1 MAMDAIH
8 GQAPS
13 RESTLGHPVQGMR
26 KAMVYG
32 GVFMGSLYALG
43 AVGEAPLV
51 RWMGTTLPVLSACV
65 LGALAFPLLKTI
77 IETFDG
83 SPPFFRRARRNYR
96 DPLLFVRGAV
106 VGAGAGLALVL
117 QLSSEDLP
125 RRAWFG
131 FGLGA
136 LAYAGI
142 DILRD
147 FLASARGR
155 GQFQRPRYYVV
166 HALLG
171 GFIGAA
177 IGFYLDQSQVSVVVA
192 KFHRYLA
199 AGRPPELFDIYPLV
213 SKWGHLDLG
222 SVTGGAGLFFAES
235 LAGVISWSTAAWLF
249 AINRTFMRAYFWKD
263 ATPIRELFTKRGMTQ
278 VAENMIQVL
287 RWGLWMS
294 PIINSFLRPMGTP
307 TWYNQ
312 DGAIRT
318 TLAIFQDSTLGPDA
332 FRAWS
337 LQVFIYLLAYDAVR
351 ILIWLDHMGLRVATL
366 VNLSFLGMDKLEQRL
381 ARFLAPAATARCIP
395 EAVKRFTTWGPLLI
409 PFYIPRGQDW
419 DRAWSTAEAIRGRGP
434 GGLLPALV
442 ALPVPEKLLLL
453 AGSILAGTAVFAT
466 TRRLRNASAARTLSA
481 KSLGGPAYEVSL
493 REDGELVSRVPTR
506 DYDVSRRSYDLLDPA
521 GRTLFVVDLADGS
534 GRPSLAWPV
543 VGNFPVGLAD
553 ASRFET
559 DWGWPEGRQHQPW
572 NPHHCRDLAAGC
584 RRPGG
589 ALDDHR
595 REPVG
600 HGANDQGRPLPGM
613 GPQSSRGRPRSHP
626 VQPAVRRDGVR
637 RRASCGTGLGQAR
650 QGHGPPRLG
659 PHAAG
664 LPDLADRF
672 HRPGPERLDAEG
684 ARDAGLLGGA
694 RHPAACDPRSDRQP
708 AHRPDSARPGI
719 VSGPPPDR
727 TGRRQERAIDLI
739 RCHLPIDGPIGKLPP
754 PTHRGEALH
763 PIGHG
768 EIPPGTPLPYFEFS
782 DDGRRLAIRTPFTP
796 RPFDH
801 TMSNGLGHVIAVT
814 NRGLHTTSSVN
825 SQQNR
830 LTPDWPDIVTREVP
844 GEAFYLYD
852 PDAKE
857 WFSPTYQPL
866 NDPAAVHE
874 VEFGVDGTATFRMT
888 KGPLETELTVFVPP
902 DEPLGVYLLT
912 VRNHAATPRRLRVAA
927 YFQMVLAGQPE
938 YSGPLMIRADRSL
951 GAVFFENP
959 RNTFRT
965 GPAFVAISRPI
976 DRVETDRGRFFG
988 GSSDLAHP
996 YAVELGEPDDR
1007 TVHDPGPS
1015 PRFSRRSTCPRT
1027 ARARSS
1033 CSWVRPTTGSGRRR
1047 RSASTGI
1054 PAPRFTASKR
1064 PGGGG
1069 SA

>member
-1 MAMDAIH
+1 
-8 GQAPS
+8 
-13 RESTLGHPVQGMR
+13 
-26 KAMVYG
+26 
-32 GVFMGSLYALG
+32 
-43 AVGEAPLV
+43 
-51 RWMGTTLPVLSACV
+51 MGTTLPVLSACV

-106 VGAGAGLALVL
+106 VGAGAGSALVL

-125 RRAWFG
+125 SRAWFG

-166 HALLG
+166 HAFLG

-213 SKWGHLDLG
+213 SKWGHLDFG
-222 SVTGGAGLFFAES
+222 SVTGGVGLFFAES

-263 ATPIRELFTKRGMTQ
+263 ATPVRELFTKPGMTQ

-318 TLAIFQDSTLGPDA
+318 ILAIFRDWTLGPDA

-337 LQVFIYLLAYDAVR
+337 LQVFIYLLAYDAIR

-381 ARFLAPAATARCIP
+381 ARFLAPAATSRCIP

-434 GGLLPALV
+434 GGLLPALF

-453 AGSILAGTAVFAT
+453 AGSILAGSAVFAT

-481 KSLGGPAYEVSL
+481 KSLGGPTYEVSL
-493 REDGELVSRVPTR
+493 RKDGELVSRVPTR
-506 DYDVSRRSYDLLDPA
+506 DYDINRRSYDLLDPA

-543 VGNFPVGLAD
+543 VGNFPAGLAA

-559 DWGWPEGRQHQPW
+559 AGDGLKVDNTSHGIRTVVEITLPDAGDSVELWTVTVENPSETARTIGVVPYLEWVLNRPDADRGHTQYNRLFMRYWPGTSTPGPW
-572 NPHHCRDLAAGC
+572 A
-584 RRPGG
+584 
-589 ALDDHR
+589 
-595 REPVG
+595 
-600 HGANDQGRPLPGM
+600 
-613 GPQSSRGRPRSHP
+613 SWPRT
-626 VQPAVRRDGVR
+626 AR
-637 RRASCGTGLGQAR
+637 RRAS
-650 QGHGPPRLG
+650 
-659 PHAAG
+659 
-664 LPDLADRF
+664 
-672 HRPGPERLDAEG
+672 
-684 ARDAGLLGGA
+684 
-694 RHPAACDPRSDRQP
+694 
-708 AHRPDSARPGI
+708 
-719 VSGPPPDR
+719 
-727 TGRRQERAIDLI
+727 
-739 RCHLPIDGPIGKLPP
+739 
-754 PTHRGEALH
+754 
-763 PIGHG
+763 
-768 EIPPGTPLPYFEFS
+768 
-782 DDGRRLAIRTPFTP
+782 
-796 RPFDH
+796 
-801 TMSNGLGHVIAVT
+801 
-814 NRGLHTTSSVN
+814 
-825 SQQNR
+825 
-830 LTPDWPDIVTREVP
+830 
-844 GEAFYLYD
+844 
-852 PDAKE
+852 
-857 WFSPTYQPL
+857 
-866 NDPAAVHE
+866 
-874 VEFGVDGTATFRMT
+874 
-888 KGPLETELTVFVPP
+888 
-902 DEPLGVYLLT
+902 
-912 VRNHAATPRRLRVAA
+912 
-927 YFQMVLAGQPE
+927 
-938 YSGPLMIRADRSL
+938 
-951 GAVFFENP
+951 
-959 RNTFRT
+959 
-965 GPAFVAISRPI
+965 
-976 DRVETDRGRFFG
+976 
-988 GSSDLAHP
+988 
-996 YAVELGEPDDR
+996 
-1007 TVHDPGPS
+1007 S
-1015 PRFSRRSTCPRT
+1015 PRGSISSAGPGASGNQGCSRRWT
-1027 ARARSS
+1027 
-1033 CSWVRPTTGSGRRR
+1033 
-1047 RSASTGI
+1047 
-1054 PAPRFTASKR
+1054 SKR
-1064 PGGGG
+1064 RVIRHRMRPWTRSEACS

>member
-1 MAMDAIH
+1 MLSVSHTGEGGPATGTILIDGRFEQLSPVRKLSMLRWARAAGVLLASLLLAMLVGSLRSATRRWLQDGPALPVRPSWVQGLREDLVRGSGAVFMVLLALAIFRLGEQRPLDAGWTALEIAVAGMVLAGWWNYGLTGRSPTAREAFQDALVTGLLAVSASPMAILQPPGSWSELLLLSQTVAAVTALIYHSANAHQITSTGKHLTAKAAAMIAGTPYVFGSLVLLEPGILLRLLGDGPAAGLVATNPAVVEFVGRVLILFGFNEIVAAGLGLASGGRPLGSPRAHLAMLAVAIAAVAGPWIAALGSGPAVGSWTVAQRWLPTVLTTMLAQAGLWAEAYLVTGMAMDAIH

-77 IETFDG
+77 IESFDG

-213 SKWGHLDLG
+213 SKWGHLDFG

-263 ATPIRELFTKRGMTQ
+263 ATPVRELFTKAGMTQ

-318 TLAIFQDSTLGPDA
+318 TLAIFRDWTLGPDA

-381 ARFLAPAATARCIP
+381 ARFLAPAATSRCIP

-434 GGLLPALV
+434 GGLLPALR
-442 ALPVPEKLLLL
+442 A
-453 AGSILAGTAVFAT
+453 
-466 TRRLRNASAARTLSA
+466 ASPREAA
-481 KSLGGPAYEVSL
+481 
-493 REDGELVSRVPTR
+493 
-506 DYDVSRRSYDLLDPA
+506 PA
-521 GRTLFVVDLADGS
+521 GRLDPRGH
-534 GRPSLAWPV
+534 GRFRDHAPIAECFRGKDPV
-543 VGNFPVGLAD
+543 RKVA
-553 ASRFET
+553 
-559 DWGWPEGRQHQPW
+559 
-572 NPHHCRDLAAGC
+572 
-584 RRPGG
+584 RRP
-589 ALDDHR
+589 
-595 REPVG
+595 
-600 HGANDQGRPLPGM
+600 
-613 GPQSSRGRPRSHP
+613 
-626 VQPAVRRDGVR
+626 
-637 RRASCGTGLGQAR
+637 
-650 QGHGPPRLG
+650 
-659 PHAAG
+659 
-664 LPDLADRF
+664 
-672 HRPGPERLDAEG
+672 
-684 ARDAGLLGGA
+684 
-694 RHPAACDPRSDRQP
+694 
-708 AHRPDSARPGI
+708 
-719 VSGPPPDR
+719 
-727 TGRRQERAIDLI
+727 
-739 RCHLPIDGPIGKLPP
+739 HL
-754 PTHRGEALH
+754 
-763 PIGHG
+763 
-768 EIPPGTPLPYFEFS
+768 
-782 DDGRRLAIRTPFTP
+782 
-796 RPFDH
+796 
-801 TMSNGLGHVIAVT
+801 
-814 NRGLHTTSSVN
+814 
-825 SQQNR
+825 
-830 LTPDWPDIVTREVP
+830 
-844 GEAFYLYD
+844 
-852 PDAKE
+852 
-857 WFSPTYQPL
+857 
-866 NDPAAVHE
+866 
-874 VEFGVDGTATFRMT
+874 
-888 KGPLETELTVFVPP
+888 
-902 DEPLGVYLLT
+902 
-912 VRNHAATPRRLRVAA
+912 
-927 YFQMVLAGQPE
+927 
-938 YSGPLMIRADRSL
+938 
-951 GAVFFENP
+951 
-959 RNTFRT
+959 
-965 GPAFVAISRPI
+965 
-976 DRVETDRGRFFG
+976 
-988 GSSDLAHP
+988 
-996 YAVELGEPDDR
+996 
-1007 TVHDPGPS
+1007 
-1015 PRFSRRSTCPRT
+1015 
-1027 ARARSS
+1027 
-1033 CSWVRPTTGSGRRR
+1033 
-1047 RSASTGI
+1047 
-1054 PAPRFTASKR
+1054 
-1064 PGGGG
+1064 
-1069 SA
+1069 